1 MTEWKRNAKGEEYL
15 LCAPNAHGVHEL
27 RLFKTTPTK
36 DGDVILSASAWVSR
50 RIDNGKWNVD
60 AGNVP
65 IELCIADVV
74 AWGERA
80 MRHHSG
86 AESVHVVSEPIEEKD
101 WDYFSTHCVH
111 DVRDPG

>member
-1 MTEWKRNAKGEEYL
+1 VTEWKRNAKGEEYL
-15 LCAPNAHGVHEL
+15 LCAPNANGVHEL
-27 RLFKTTPTK
+27 RLFKMIPTK
-36 DGDVILSASAWVSR
+36 DGDMILGASAFVSR

-65 IELCIADVV
+65 IELCIADVI

-86 AESVHVVSEPIEEKD
+86 AESVHVVPAHAEEVK
-101 WDYFSTHCVH
+101 
-111 DVRDPG
+111 